1 MVNDLLEVSNRF
13 SFERLYSYAAICCLL
28 ARGELLSTLLLTHIM
43 MTASVFH
50 VTLFIESYKMKSD
63 FVDL

>member
-13 SFERLYSYAAICCLL
+13 SFAWLYSFTAIWCLL
-28 ARGELLSTLLLTHIM
+28 AHGELISILLLTQM

-50 VTLFIESYKMKSD
+50 VILFIESYKMKSD
-63 FVDL
+63 FEDL